1 MTESL
6 ASTQAS
12 EAAGERPDIQK
23 KVFGRWINWKLQ
35 QGGFAE
41 HLITDLYFD
50 LQNGESLLDLVSVLT
65 HKDIKREQ
73 VHMCIPTFKTLKY
86 SQVCIS
92 FREVYECTSY
102 AT

>member
-1 MTESL
+1 MATESG
-6 ASTQAS
+6 ASA

-35 QGGFAE
+35 QGGFAG

-50 LQNGESLLDLVSVLT
+50 LQNGEALLDLVSVLT

-73 VHMCIPTFKTLKY
+73 VLLFMIILLSNK
-86 SQVCIS
+86 V
-92 FREVYECTSY
+92 
-102 AT
+102 

>member
-73 VHMCIPTFKTLKY
+73 VLLFMIILLSNK
-86 SQVCIS
+86 V
-92 FREVYECTSY
+92 
-102 AT
+102 

>member
-1 MTESL
+1 MATESG
-6 ASTQAS
+6 ASA

-50 LQNGESLLDLVSVLT
+50 LQNGEALLDLVSVLT

-73 VHMCIPTFKTLKY
+73 VLTHDHII
-86 SQVCIS
+86 V
-92 FREVYECTSY
+92 E
-102 AT
+102 